1 MSPTLEIA
9 PVCPPTTNPV
19 LFKFK
24 LLDNSLPSSA
34 SPIHFPKEFAIFGHF
49 GLYQQYYFTRSG
61 LKYFSTILDQFG
73 TETNC
78 HHVCR
83 PANQHS
89 KEEWTG
95 KRQKVFEGKVL
106 RSRKKHQNLFQLHPP
121 RSLLQLLHIAINH
134 IGKGR
139 VGWWWSTSLSLSPSP
154 KASLPPTTYARQHK
168 TNQNPFSIQIG
179 RHTPSSSP
187 PAPVIKAIVGPPA
200 VCREKYSK
208 VVQKSLDIKR
218 KF

>member
-9 PVCPPTTNPV
+9 PVCPPTSSQPTRYSSNS
-19 LFKFK
+19 
-24 LLDNSLPSSA
+24 NSLTTLP

-49 GLYQQYYFTRSG
+49 GLYQYYFTRSR
-61 LKYFSTILDQFG
+61 LKYLSTILDQFG

-83 PANQHS
+83 PTNQHS

-106 RSRKKHQNLFQLHPP
+106 RSRKKHQNLFQLHPR

-139 VGWWWSTSLSLSPSP
+139 VGWWWSTSLPLSPSP
-154 KASLPPTTYARQHK
+154 KASPPPTTYARQHK